1 MSDEKSSGGEFI
13 NVAETKMYGTKA
25 VIKADIAPYNSK
37 VGINR
42 LINRC
47 CWRYCNG
54 EQYHGNDRLPAANIA
69 AGVFEQKKREKR
81 ETKIWIYFGL
91 FWSSWSS
98 EFMSVSLLVTR
109 YTRI

>member
-1 MSDEKSSGGEFI
+1 MEY
-13 NVAETKMYGTKA
+13 NNNRETKDYQQP
-25 VIKADIAPYNSK
+25 ISPEYLN
-37 VGINR
+37 
-42 LINRC
+42 
-47 CWRYCNG
+47 
-54 EQYHGNDRLPAANIA
+54 
-69 AGVFEQKKREKR
+69 KRKRKR

>member
-1 MSDEKSSGGEFI
+1 MSEEIENLLNQAIEFLNKDLETSQALSNMLVTFI
-13 NVAETKMYGTKA
+13 LQLLATLVLFLVIRFKFWNVITAM
-25 VIKADIAPYNSK
+25 I
-37 VGINR
+37 
-42 LINRC
+42 
-47 CWRYCNG
+47 
-54 EQYHGNDRLPAANIA
+54 
-69 AGVFEQKKREKR
+69 EKR

>member
-1 MSDEKSSGGEFI
+1 ME
-13 NVAETKMYGTKA
+13 NNNRETKDYQQP
-25 VIKADIAPYNSK
+25 ISPLEYLN
-37 VGINR
+37 
-42 LINRC
+42 
-47 CWRYCNG
+47 
-54 EQYHGNDRLPAANIA
+54 
-69 AGVFEQKKREKR
+69 KRKEKKR

>member
-1 MSDEKSSGGEFI
+1 ME
-13 NVAETKMYGTKA
+13 NNNRETKDYQQP
-25 VIKADIAPYNSK
+25 ISPLEYLN
-37 VGINR
+37 
-42 LINRC
+42 
-47 CWRYCNG
+47 
-54 EQYHGNDRLPAANIA
+54 
-69 AGVFEQKKREKR
+69 KRKEKR